1 MRYFVLFFILIISL
15 NTYARKIDGYVVLK
29 NADTLQCE
37 IVQNFAVISGV
48 DIASFQYG
56 IRVVF
61 DDGKKRNFMPEDIKA
76 FGIYIKKDTLHFVS
90 VRVVSDNFMKGQDE
104 RRVFMRIIQRG
115 HIKVYY
121 FIDNV
126 SGPNGIVRTPVY
138 AVQQGYDDAARWLE
152 ARKNEFGRYDFRA
165 FFKEFIPEY
174 YAFFESLSDKARL
187 EEALDR
193 IRKFNRAMVK

>member
-1 MRYFVLFFILIISL
+1 MKYLLFFFLISVSL
-15 NTYARKIDGYVVLK
+15 TTNARKIEGYIVLK
-29 NADTLQCE
+29 NADTVKCE

-61 DDGKKRNFMPEDIKA
+61 DDGKKRNYVPGDIKA
-76 FGIYIKKDTLHFVS
+76 FGIYIKNDTLHFVS
-90 VRVVSDNFMKGQDE
+90 VRVLSSSLFRGAEE
-104 RRVFMRIIQRG
+104 RQVFMQIIQRG

-121 FIDNV
+121 FIDLM
-126 SGPNGIVRTPVY
+126 SGPTGTIRTPVY
-138 AVQQGYDDAARWLE
+138 AVQLRYDDVAYWLE
-152 ARKNEFGRYDFRA
+152 AKKNEFGRYDFRA
-165 FFKEFIPEY
+165 FFKGFIPEY

-187 EEALDR
+187 EEVLDK

>member
-1 MRYFVLFFILIISL
+1 MRYFILFFTLTISL
-15 NTYARKIDGYVVLK
+15 NTYARKIDGYVVL
-29 NADTLQCE
+29 NNGDTLSCE

-56 IRVVF
+56 IRAVL
-61 DDGKKRNFMPEDIKA
+61 DDGSKRNFMPEDIKA

-90 VRVVSDNFMKGQDE
+90 VRVVSDNFKKGQDE
-104 RRVFMRIIQRG
+104 RRVFMRIVQRG

-138 AVQQGYDDAARWLE
+138 VVQLGYNDAAQWLE
-152 ARKNEFGRYDFRA
+152 AKRNEFGRYDFRA
-165 FFKEFIPEY
+165 FFKAFIPEY
-174 YAFFESLSDKARL
+174 YVFFESISDKARL
-187 EEALDR
+187 EEALDK